1 MASPSPSL
9 KRPFPEDPVD
19 APSPSNK
26 SSTKSKPV
34 RDKKETWKKKD
45 GGPAGSHSGTPAP
58 TLPSAPEQ
66 PKKLGLLRWKL
77 PAPVPEDFAPAKPPI
92 FTHHCSFDGI
102 ELCSTSEHPKNRRG
116 FRYIPCRP
124 SRMMPHLAYQQTEA
138 PPFCARINW
147 EDTSAHV
154 FSDPEGRTVMTD
166 KGYRMARANV
176 GVREG
181 KWYFECKIL
190 SGYNK
195 GGTGNVRVGWARR
208 EAPLDAPVG
217 FDGYS
222 YGIRDIEGQKMHL
235 SRPKPFMNESVE
247 TGDILGLEIYLP
259 SLATQVAL
267 DTPPPTAEEPP
278 TSSNLDPSI
287 DPSLTTTITPPPP
300 KQIDVIRDRV
310 PIRYKNR
317 LYFEQYEYAPT
328 KEMEDLMN
336 PSPNA
341 SKPSTPPQTLPGSY
355 IKIYKN
361 GVCKGTPFE
370 DLLSL
375 LPPKHSKPSV
385 QGSRETDDGTC
396 GYYPAISLFGG
407 GKASLNFGPD
417 FDFPP
422 PDLVIG
428 RGGLEDLRP
437 VCERYDEQ
445 ICEDLT
451 YDLLDE
457 IDLWC
462 GSSGG
467 YLDSG
472 VLSGRGGT
480 TGGGAGQAQATNHAQ
495 VGDNGGIKEM
505 EIDEE

>member
-1 MASPSPSL
+1 
-9 KRPFPEDPVD
+9 
-19 APSPSNK
+19 
-26 SSTKSKPV
+26 
-34 RDKKETWKKKD
+34 
-45 GGPAGSHSGTPAP
+45 
-58 TLPSAPEQ
+58 
-66 PKKLGLLRWKL
+66 
-77 PAPVPEDFAPAKPPI
+77 
-92 FTHHCSFDGI
+92 
-102 ELCSTSEHPKNRRG
+102 
-116 FRYIPCRP
+116 
-124 SRMMPHLAYQQTEA
+124 MPHLAYQQTEV
-138 PPFCARINW
+138 PPFTARINW

-247 TGDILGLEIYLP
+247 TGDIIGLEIYLP
-259 SLATQVAL
+259 SIASQVAL
-267 DTPPPTAEEPP
+267 NAAPPAILDATNGTP
-278 TSSNLDPSI
+278 NPST
-287 DPSLTTTITPPPP
+287 PELTEQPPP
-300 KQIDVIRDRV
+300 KQIDVIRDRI

-317 LYFEQYEYAPT
+317 LYFEQFEYVST

-341 SKPSTPPQTLPGSY
+341 PKPSVLPQTLPNSY

-361 GVCKGTPFE
+361 GVCKGIPFT
-370 DLLSL
+370 DLFSF
-375 LPPKHSKPSV
+375 LPPKHSKPNATI
-385 QGSRETDDGTC
+385 GGRELDDGTC

-407 GKASLNFGPD
+407 GKASLNFGPG
-417 FDFPP
+417 FEYPP
-422 PDLVIG
+422 PGLVVG

-467 YLDSG
+467 VFEKGALAR
-472 VLSGRGGT
+472 GRGGT
-480 TGGGAGQAQATNHAQ
+480 AEGTAGQGAGAGVTNHEQ